1 MIKNVFTF
9 TVLLIVAVQAK
20 PGRRTPPCGIPPFL
34 ESLPADAQEKV
45 NDIWKDYKEGDKC
58 YEEQG
63 LTREVIDALPKDAKK
78 NLHKRPSLPFLK
90 GLPKETLAKFE
101 AIFKDKSIPWSEK
114 PEKID
119 ALAQKELTG
128 DNLKKFNEFK
138 EKKEKEDKEYKE
150 KEGKLSAEA
159 KAAHEKIEALNK
171 QKFEILGDLSEK
183 AKEELFD
190 LWRSR
195 PHFRGGARHGG
206 KKQ

>member
-1 MIKNVFTF
+1 MISKVVFVALLAIA
-9 TVLLIVAVQAK
+9 TVHAK
-20 PGRRTPPCGIPPFL
+20 PGGRRSPPCGIPPFL
-34 ESLPADAQEKV
+34 DSLPEDAQEKI

-63 LTREVIDALPKDAKK
+63 LTREVIDALPKDARK
-78 NLHKRPSLPFLK
+78 NLHKRPTLPFLK

-101 AIFKDKSIPWSEK
+101 EIFKDKSIKWSEK
-114 PEKID
+114 PEKIE
-119 ALAQKELTG
+119 ALAEKELSG
-128 DNLKKFNEFK
+128 DNLKKFKEFK

-150 KEGKLSAEA
+150 KESKLSDEA
-159 KAAHEKIEALNK
+159 KTAHEKIEALNK

-195 PHFRGGARHGG
+195 PHFRGGRHGG
-206 KKQ
+206 KH